1 MINHLENNSGKDKYI
16 DPKHNL
22 IFFKT
27 RDKKNFEAIEQYKLG
42 KNTFVNSENLDRFKY
57 VKCNGCANKFAKS
70 PRFICL
76 SCCPGKKNSDGYND
90 YCQKCIEH
98 MMNDDNE
105 GKEIQKSRDYVYD
118 RDFFL
123 LDGENCY
130 MSHDHKNHIYLMVP
144 LSSDDQEEPYWDY

>member
-1 MINHLENNSGKDKYI
+1 
-16 DPKHNL
+16 
-22 IFFKT
+22 
-27 RDKKNFEAIEQYKLG
+27 
-42 KNTFVNSENLDRFKY
+42 
-57 VKCNGCANKFAKS
+57 
-70 PRFICL
+70 
-76 SCCPGKKNSDGYND
+76 
-90 YCQKCIEH
+90 

-118 RDFFL
+118 RYFFL